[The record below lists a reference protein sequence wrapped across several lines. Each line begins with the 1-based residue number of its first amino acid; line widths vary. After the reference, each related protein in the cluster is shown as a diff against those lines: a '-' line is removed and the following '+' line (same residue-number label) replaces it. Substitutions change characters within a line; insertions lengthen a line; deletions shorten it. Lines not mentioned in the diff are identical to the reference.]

1 MELKDSI
8 KEIISEI
15 EKKGDVKAVFGEPV
29 KEDNIMIIP
38 VASMFIAGGGGGG
51 AQDGGAAEGIM
62 AKIKGKGFGLGYKK
76 MARPVGY
83 IKIENGQVNFSP
95 ITDWTKIA
103 KVAIPVA
110 GLGFL
115 VMMKMMMKLMKMKKW
130 ERREA

>member
-29 KEDNIMIIP
+29 KEGNIMIIP
-38 VASMFIAGGGGGG
+38 VASMCAAGGGGGG
-51 AQDGGAAEGIM
+51 AQNGDAAEGVM
-62 AKIKGKGFGLGYKK
+62 AKIKGRGFGLGYKK

-83 IKIENGQVNFSP
+83 IKIENGQVSFSP

-103 KVAIPVA
+103 AVAIPAA
-110 GLGFL
+110 GLGL
-115 VMMKMMMKLMKMKKW
+115 LLMMKMLMKLKKW